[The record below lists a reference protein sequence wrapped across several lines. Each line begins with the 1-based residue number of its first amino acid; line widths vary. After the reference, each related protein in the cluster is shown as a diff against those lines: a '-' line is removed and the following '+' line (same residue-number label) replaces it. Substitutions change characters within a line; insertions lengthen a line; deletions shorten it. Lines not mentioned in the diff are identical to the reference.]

1 MLMRQHMLGW
11 GILLLCALVV
21 TSCGTS
27 PITHVTHTPT
37 PTPIGT
43 ISTSITVER
52 IGVVAASDT
61 AFWTHDNSNALVNHV
76 DIAAKAVVATIPVGQ
91 GLGQVAIAPDAVWVV
106 NGDDGTVTRIDP
118 QTNRAAATITLEPHI
133 YALTVSPGAVW
144 VADKEKNTVTRIDAQ
159 TNQVVATIPT
169 PPAPVMLSFGAGSVW
184 SCNGRGGQMGLTRI
198 DPQTNQVLAQID
210 LGNAQGFACSSV
222 LALSGT
228 VWVVLFNANTNR
240 VDTLEHV
247 DPATNQVSAPIS
259 IPNAD
264 IVPQF
269 AADGHGV
276 WVCSDGDNAG
286 LFRLDPQTGKVV
298 GKLALDCS
306 GVVSSAGSPWLID
319 GAAGRLDRI
328 TPAS

>member
-1 MLMRQHMLGW
+1 MRQRMPGW

-27 PITHVTHTPT
+27 SKTGAAHTPT
-37 PTPIGT
+37 PIAT
-43 ISTSITVER
+43 ISASITLER
-52 IGVVAASDT
+52 VGVVAASDT
-61 AFWTHDNSNALVNHV
+61 AFWIHDNSNALVNHV
-76 DIAAKAVVATIPVGQ
+76 DIAAKSVVATVPVGQ
-91 GLGQVAIAPDAVWVV
+91 GLGQIAIGPDAVWVV

-118 QTNRAAATITLEPHI
+118 QTNRVAATITLAPHI

-144 VADKEKNTVTRIDAQ
+144 VANKEQNTVTRIDSQ
-159 TNQVVATIPT
+159 THQAVATIST
-169 PPAPVMLSFGAGSVW
+169 PAAPVALSFGAGSVW

-210 LGNAQGFACSSV
+210 LGNAQGYECSSV
-222 LALSGT
+222 LALSEVV
-228 VWVVLFNANTNR
+228 VWVVLFNTNTNR
-240 VDTLEHV
+240 VDALEHI
-247 DPATNQVSAPIS
+247 DPATNQVSATIS

-269 AADGHGV
+269 AADEHGV

-286 LFRLDPQTGKVV
+286 LFRLDPKTGKVV

-328 TPAS
+328 TPAP

>member
-1 MLMRQHMLGW
+1 MRQRMTGW

-21 TSCGTS
+21 TSCGTGQ
-27 PITHVTHTPT
+27 TTGVTSTPK

-52 IGVVAASDT
+52 IGYVAASDT
-61 AFWTHDNSNALVNHV
+61 AFWNHDNANPLVDHV
-76 DIAAKAVVATIPVGQ
+76 DIAKKSVVATVPVGQ
-91 GLGQVAIAPDAVWVV
+91 GLGQIALEPDAVWVV

-118 QTNRAAATITLEPHI
+118 QTNQPAAPITLAPHI

-144 VADKEKNTVTRIDAQ
+144 VANQEQNTVTRIDSQ
-159 TNQVVATIPT
+159 TNQVVATIST
-169 PPAPVMLSFGAGSVW
+169 PAAPVALSFGAGSVW
-184 SCNGRGGQMGLTRI
+184 SCNGRGGQMALTRI

-210 LGNAQGFACSSV
+210 LGNAQGYACSSV
-222 LALSGT
+222 SALSGA
-228 VWVVLFNANTNR
+228 VWVVLFNTNTNR
-240 VDTLEHV
+240 VDALEHV
-247 DPATNQVSAPIS
+247 DPATNQVSATIS

-269 AADGHGV
+269 AADEQGV

-286 LFRLDPQTGKVV
+286 LFRIDPQTGKVV
-298 GKLALDCS
+298 GKLALECS

-328 TPAS
+328 TPAP